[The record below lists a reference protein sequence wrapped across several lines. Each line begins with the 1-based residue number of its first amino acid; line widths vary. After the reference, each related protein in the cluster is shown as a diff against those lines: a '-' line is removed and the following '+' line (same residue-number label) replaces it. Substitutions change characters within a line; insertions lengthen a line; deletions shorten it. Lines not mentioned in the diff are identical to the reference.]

1 MDRAASKSATS
12 KISVSTAWVALAAS
26 GAALVLLVSL
36 HVLSPEFSP
45 AWRMLSEYANGQY
58 GWVLSL
64 MFVAYG
70 LRSLAL
76 GVAIRSQLTTR
87 RGRLGLVLLTL
98 SGIGQASAAQ
108 FDLNQAALHD
118 LAGAL
123 GILCLPLAAMLI
135 SPTLAGTPRWAAAR
149 KPLLMTANLTWVSV
163 VLWVGTFALMI
174 ATFLQALGGL
184 PTTPPEDLPAGVI
197 ALVGWTNRLVVISAW
212 TWVATVAWQAIKLHN
227 NVRTA
232 SSGTMFWNAN
242 DMRGAHQS

>member
-1 MDRAASKSATS
+1 MDRAASERATP
-12 KISVSTAWVALAAS
+12 KISVSMACVAIAAS
-26 GAALVLLVSL
+26 VAAFVLLLSL

-45 AWRMLSEYANGQY
+45 AWRMISEYANGEY

-70 LRSLAL
+70 LGSVALA
-76 GVAIRSQLTTR
+76 VAIRAQLSTR
-87 RGRLGLVLLTL
+87 QGRLGLVLLTL

-149 KPLLMTANLTWVSV
+149 KPLLITANLTWVSV
-163 VLWVGTFALMI
+163 VIWVGTFALMI
-174 ATFLQALGGL
+174 ATFLQALGAL
-184 PTTPPEDLPAGVI
+184 PTTPPENLPAGVI

-212 TWVATVAWQAIKLHN
+212 TWVATVAWQAIKLHTA
-227 NVRTA
+227 VRTA
-232 SSGTMFWNAN
+232 SSGTCFGM
-242 DMRGAHQS
+242 QTT